1 MTQAIITVATFISVV
16 FFPWPVAVTLALGG
30 ALLVPLLPLAAGI
43 FVDTLYYVPHAG
55 ALPIF
60 SLFGALVTILAFFV
74 RSRLATGNMGR

>member
-1 MTQAIITVATFISVV
+1 MIRGIVTVATFISTVL
-16 FFPWPVAVTLALGG
+16 FPWPVATVLALGG
-30 ALLVPLLPLAAGI
+30 ALLEPLLPLAAGI

-74 RSRLATGNMGR
+74 RSRLAIGIMGR